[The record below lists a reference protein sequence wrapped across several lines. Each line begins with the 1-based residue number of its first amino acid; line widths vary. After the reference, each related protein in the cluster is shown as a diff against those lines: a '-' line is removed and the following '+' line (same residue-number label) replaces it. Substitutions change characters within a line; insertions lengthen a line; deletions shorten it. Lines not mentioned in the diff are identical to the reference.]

1 VSLGSRHDSNER
13 GVFVRTRK
21 PSSRRLG
28 LERLVDRAVPATLYV
43 GTTGSDSNDGSSDSP
58 WRTLQHAADQVGAG
72 DTVIVRP
79 GTYVGF
85 DLRTDGT
92 AANRIV
98 FAAQP
103 GAAITSRNILTD
115 DGINLEGA
123 DYVTIEGFTINGIGR
138 AGIRSVI
145 NTGVIIRSN
154 SCDQNGRWGIFTGFS
169 ENILPW
175 SST

>member
-1 VSLGSRHDSNER
+1 M
-13 GVFVRTRK
+13 
-21 PSSRRLG
+21 
-28 LERLVDRAVPATLYV
+28 
-43 GTTGSDSNDGSSDSP
+43 
-58 WRTLQHAADQVGAG
+58 
-72 DTVIVRP
+72 RP
-79 GTYVGF
+79 GNYVGF

-98 FAAQP
+98 FSAEA
-103 GAAITSRNILTD
+103 GAAITTRNNRTD

-145 NTGVIIRSN
+145 NTGVIIQNN

-169 ENILPW
+169 ENILIQNNVTHAIREP
-175 SST
+175 STGSISRTARTTPSFAGTRAGVTAAAAST